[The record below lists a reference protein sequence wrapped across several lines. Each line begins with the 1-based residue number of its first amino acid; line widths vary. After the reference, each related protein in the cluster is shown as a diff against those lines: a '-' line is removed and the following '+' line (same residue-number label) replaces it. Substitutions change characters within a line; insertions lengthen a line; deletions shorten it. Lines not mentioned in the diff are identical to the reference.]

1 MKTKRA
7 GMWAMLTLAM
17 WSSLGVNA
25 ARAEGAGAVQVDVLD
40 APPTSSI
47 LCAFEGDD
55 QPNKWGWIGTSS
67 AWRDVGMSF
76 QSPSDSNIT
85 AITLK
90 VNMVKIQFVDQ
101 AKFSLG
107 IYETRNL
114 GEVPDLSSPI
124 HVGKGEIL
132 LNKGDDEYYVRFVFD
147 RPVRVQEGAVYTF
160 LLSWDD
166 AAAYQIV
173 AFETCLSSE
182 GGRMWYRD
190 EREGKLK
197 HLTQSDRPGLTFFV
211 EHSPE

>member
-1 MKTKRA
+1 MKTRRA
-7 GMWAMLTLAM
+7 GVLAMLALAM
-17 WSSLGVNA
+17 LASVGGSA
-25 ARAEGAGAVQVDVLD
+25 ARAEGVGAVQVEMLD
-40 APPTSSI
+40 APPASSI
-47 LCAFEGDD
+47 LYSFDGDD
-55 QPNKWGWIGTSS
+55 QPGGWGWIGTSS
-67 AWRDVGMSF
+67 AWRDVGVSF
-76 QSPSDSNIT
+76 QSPSDSKIT

-101 AKFSLG
+101 AKFSLS

-114 GEVPDLSSPI
+114 GEVPDLSAPI

-132 LNKGDDEYYVRFVFD
+132 LNKGDDEYYVRFAFD
-147 RPVRVQEGAVYTF
+147 QPVPVQEGAVYTF

-173 AFETCLSSE
+173 AFRTCLSYE

-190 EREGKLK
+190 GREGKLK